1 MRRGTLGGM
10 SNSAASLT
18 AQSNIESQTAGSF
31 LSSCILLM
39 VTFDKKIV
47 NATVLLKMYS
57 VTTRAMMN
65 SNLSMAAR
73 CIPALSSSSS
83 CRLSRAWT
91 TTGNAFL
98 KVYNAPALLY
108 HLSCYEL

>member
-10 SNSAASLT
+10 SNSAASLI

-47 NATVLLKMYS
+47 NTTVLLKMYS
-57 VTTRAMMN
+57 VTRAMMN

-73 CIPALSSSSS
+73 CIPTLSSSSS

-108 HLSCYEL
+108 HLSCSEL